1 MGSNKSQPSTIIS
14 QLSFEL
20 EQIWDHLVQQIGGPQ
35 EQKWPWICCTNLK
48 AWLRSYCNATLH
60 HYEKSFMFWTRANP
74 RPFLFLRTPIFVGQ
88 SGHGRV
94 GLIVDFDYSAEYQ
107 IVRLSKCII
116 FFRNQIVTMLDFS
129 LIINSYLMLGLLPN
143 DIII

>member
-1 MGSNKSQPSTIIS
+1 
-14 QLSFEL
+14 
-20 EQIWDHLVQQIGGPQ
+20 
-35 EQKWPWICCTNLK
+35 
-48 AWLRSYCNATLH
+48 
-60 HYEKSFMFWTRANP
+60 MFWTRANP

-116 FFRNQIVTMLDFS
+116 FCRNQIVTILDFS

-143 DIII
+143 DIIIQTNVLGNSVNSKYSQVKHNTMSCIFHCMSKCHKIKNPNFLAETRTAQAFLFSLT